1 MENYFN
7 MELLAV
13 SRNESFARSA
23 VAAFAV
29 ELSPTIEQLNDIK
42 TAVSEAVTNC
52 IVHAYDKSK
61 PGVIYIKAA
70 ISGRAVQ
77 IEIADNG
84 TGIED
89 VDAAMQP
96 FFTTKPEQERSGMGF
111 TIMKTFMDEL
121 EVFSDRTGTRV
132 LMKKY
137 LGGKE
142 A

>member
-1 MENYFN
+1 MGEKNIK
-7 MELLAV
+7 
-13 SRNESFARSA
+13 SRNDIDPKYKWKI
-23 VAAFAV
+23 
-29 ELSPTIEQLNDIK
+29 ELMYPDR
-42 TAVSEAVTNC
+42 
-52 IVHAYDKSK
+52 KSW
-61 PGVIYIKAA
+61 
-70 ISGRAVQ
+70 
-77 IEIADNG
+77 E
-84 TGIED
+84 ED